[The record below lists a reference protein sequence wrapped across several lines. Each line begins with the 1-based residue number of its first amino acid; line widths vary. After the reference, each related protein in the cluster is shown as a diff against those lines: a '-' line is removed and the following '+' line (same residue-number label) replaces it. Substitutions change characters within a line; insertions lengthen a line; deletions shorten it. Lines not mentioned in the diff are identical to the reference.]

1 MNIPLYYLRHYQSI
15 EKTFWTSICEHSIQ
29 IAQHTICY
37 LTPLNS
43 PAFNFIYL
51 QPDSTHHAFMQ
62 AYNLFVSQK
71 KNHTL
76 VIPEE
81 MLPKVVK
88 DIEALN
94 YKRDSVT
101 TAMALTLSQQK
112 EVDLPDNQVDIVLAN
127 HDLSLWAKPLVSAF
141 YLSEEHDTVI
151 QEYVRYHEDALQ
163 QGAPQFHF
171 VLLVNGEPATSMT
184 VTIEGELARFD
195 DIGTEPKFQG
205 KGYASQLIDY
215 ALAFCRQQRVEHC
228 FLDAS
233 KAGFD
238 LYKKFGFEPL
248 FRYINYVWCNKNT
261 VN

>member
-1 MNIPLYYLRHYQSI
+1 
-15 EKTFWTSICEHSIQ
+15 
-29 IAQHTICY
+29 
-37 LTPLNS
+37 
-43 PAFNFIYL
+43 
-51 QPDSTHHAFMQ
+51 MQ

-163 QGAPQFHF
+163 QGAPQFHL

-233 KAGFD
+233 EAGFD

-261 VN
+261 VS

>member
-15 EKTFWTSICEHSIQ
+15 EKTFWSSICEHSIQ
-29 IAQHTICY
+29 IEQHTICY

-51 QPDSTHHAFMQ
+51 QPDSTIHTFMQ
-62 AYNLFVSQK
+62 AHNLFVAQK

-81 MLPKVVK
+81 MLPQV
-88 DIEALN
+88 ITEAEALN
-94 YKRDSVT
+94 YERDSVT
-101 TAMALTLSQQK
+101 TAMALSLDKQR
-112 EVDLPDNQVDIVLAN
+112 EVALPANQVDIVVAN

-141 YLSEEHDTVI
+141 YLSEEHDQVI
-151 QEYVRYHEDALQ
+151 NEYVRYHEDALQ
-163 QGAPQFHF
+163 QGASQFHL
-171 VLLVNGEPATSMT
+171 VLLVDGEPATSMT
-184 VTIEGELARFD
+184 VTIEGPLARFD
-195 DIGTEPKFQG
+195 DIGTEPRYQG

-215 ALAFCRQQRVEHC
+215 ALAFCRQQGVEHC

-233 KAGFD
+233 EAGFD

-248 FRYINYVWCNKNT
+248 FRYINYVWCK
-261 VN
+261 